1 MFGYIIPN
9 YDELKVRELKEYRQ
23 YYCGL
28 CRCLKE
34 RYGIKG
40 QITLTY
46 DMTFLGLLLT
56 SLYEPEITVKSCRC
70 VAHPA
75 KRHEYIQSEYLY
87 YAADMNILLMY
98 YKCLDDWKDEHKVIK
113 ASYAGLLKRAGSKVK
128 DKYPDKAARIQDGL
142 DKLSMAE
149 KEKNPVLDEAAGY
162 FGDICSSLFVY
173 KKDEWSEDLSRI
185 GYFIG
190 KFIYLLDAY
199 EDLEDDIN
207 EGRYNPYIMMC
218 KEDGFD
224 EKVRQILVMMM
235 SEVGRAFERLP
246 ILENVQILKNIIY
259 SGVWCRY
266 DAVCKK
272 KMLDSGI
279 DSADNKL

>member
-56 SLYEPEITVKSCRC
+56 SLYESEITVKSCRC

-75 KRHEYIQSEYLY
+75 KRHEYIQSEYMY

-113 ASYAGLLKRAGSKVK
+113 AGYAGLLKRAGSKVK
-128 DKYPDKAARIQDGL
+128 EKYPDKAARIQDGL

-149 KEKNPVLDEAAGY
+149 KEKNPVLDEVAGY

>member
-128 DKYPDKAARIQDGL
+128 EKYPDKAARIQDGL

-207 EGRYNPYIMMC
+207 GERYNPYIIMC

-246 ILENVQILKNIIY
+246 ILENIQILKNIIY

>member
-128 DKYPDKAARIQDGL
+128 EKYPDKAARIQDGL

-149 KEKNPVLDEAAGY
+149 KEKNPVLDEVAGY

-218 KEDGFD
+218 KEDGLD

-259 SGVWCRY
+259 SGVWWRY

-272 KMLDSGI
+272 KNWHNGF
-279 DSADNKL
+279 

>member
-34 RYGIKG
+34 RYGLKG

-56 SLYEPEITVKSCRC
+56 SLYEPEITRKSCRC
-70 VAHPA
+70 VVHPLS
-75 KRHEYIQSEYLY
+75 RHEYVKSEHLN
-87 YAADMNILLMY
+87 YAADMNVLLTY
-98 YKCLDDWKDEHKVIK
+98 YKCMDDWKDEHKVIK
-113 ASYAGLLKRAGSKVK
+113 AGYAGALKRTGEKIK
-128 DKYPDKAARIQDGL
+128 EKYPDKAVRIMDGL
-142 DKLSMAE
+142 NKLGQAE
-149 KEKNPVLDEAAGY
+149 KDNTLSLDEVSGY
-162 FGDICSSLFVY
+162 FGDICASLFVY

-185 GYFIG
+185 GYFTG

-199 EDLEDDIN
+199 EDLEEDIAK
-207 EGRYNPYIMMC
+207 GCYNPYFMIC
-218 KEDGFD
+218 NEDDFD

-235 SEVGRAFERLP
+235 SEVGKAFERLP

-266 DAVCKK
+266 ESVCKQK
-272 KMLDSGI
+272 KGRRDSDG
-279 DSADNKL
+279 

>member
-56 SLYEPEITVKSCRC
+56 SLYEPEITVNSCRC

-75 KRHEYIQSEYLY
+75 KRHEYIQSEYMY
-87 YAADMNILLMY
+87 YSADMNILLMY

-128 DKYPDKAARIQDGL
+128 EKYPDKAARIQDGL

-149 KEKNPVLDEAAGY
+149 KEKNPVLDEVAGY

-173 KKDEWSEDLSRI
+173 KKDEWFEDLSRI

-207 EGRYNPYIMMC
+207 GERYNPYIIMC

>member
-34 RYGIKG
+34 RYGVKG

-75 KRHEYIQSEYLY
+75 KRHEYIQSDYLY

-113 ASYAGLLKRAGSKVK
+113 AGYAGLLKRAGSKVK
-128 DKYPDKAARIQDGL
+128 EKYPDKAARIQDGL

-149 KEKNPVLDEAAGY
+149 KEKNSVLDEEAGY
-162 FGDICSSLFVY
+162 FGDICSSLFVF

-207 EGRYNPYIMMC
+207 EGRYNPYIVMC

-272 KMLDSGI
+272 K
-279 DSADNKL
+279 KPV

>member
-128 DKYPDKAARIQDGL
+128 EKYPDKAARIQDGL

-207 EGRYNPYIMMC
+207 GERYNPYIIMC

-235 SEVGRAFERLP
+235 SGVGRAFERLP

>member
-128 DKYPDKAARIQDGL
+128 EKYPDKAARIQDGL

-207 EGRYNPYIMMC
+207 GERYNPYIIMC